1 MGNYSSDSPRI
12 AQMYSMVEVDLSPTD
27 ILNKFWFWD
36 INSKSWLCA
45 LVVKVVIKLE
55 DKEQHLKL
63 EQTLVTKNTA
73 ALVPEIGISTT

>member
-1 MGNYSSDSPRI
+1 M
-12 AQMYSMVEVDLSPTD
+12 
-27 ILNKFWFWD
+27 
-36 INSKSWLCA
+36 
-45 LVVKVVIKLE
+45 VKVVIKLE